1 LGPLEE
7 LGAVGGGELAG
18 GAVPGGLRM
27 YIFRA
32 EGLHYYFA
40 VKRGRSGGLLAE
52 G

>member
-7 LGAVGGGELAG
+7 LGAVGGGEAG

-32 EGLHYYFA
+32 GGLHYYFA
-40 VKRGRSGGLLAE
+40 VKRSRSGGQQAE
-52 G
+52 S